1 MTAGAGGEAEDAVE
15 ADAGACEAD
24 GGRVVLMPPVEV
36 AAEVDAEVVEAAGM
50 SAGMNKETMFA
61 SR

>member
-1 MTAGAGGEAEDAVE
+1 ME
-15 ADAGACEAD
+15 ADAEACGAD

-36 AAEVDAEVVEAAGM
+36 ADEVDAEVVGAAGM
-50 SAGMNKETMFA
+50 SAGMNKETIFA